1 MTKPLH
7 GITVAH
13 FLETHREKLQLTLA
27 VGERGLSRLIEET
40 TINRPAL
47 ALTGWFKFFAH
58 KRVQVL
64 GAAEW
69 SFMKSQPLDAQTA
82 MRDKLEQL
90 KHQRDSLAQE
100 RDKLLR
106 RKDWLEKDDAYLEL
120 MSRDRLNRQKEG
132 EYILRF

>member
-1 MTKPLH
+1 MKLRVTRVELPQGNLEH
-7 GITVAH
+7 WARVLLRVAK
-13 FLETHREKLQLTLA
+13 FVLLL
-27 VGERGLSRLIEET
+27 LIAPV
-40 TINRPAL
+40 ILIVFHN
-47 ALTGWFKFFAH
+47 
-58 KRVQVL
+58 
-64 GAAEW
+64 
-69 SFMKSQPLDAQTA
+69 PLDAQTA
-82 MRDKLEQL
+82 MRDKLQQL

>member
-1 MTKPLH
+1 MKLRVTRADLPQGNLEH
-7 GITVAH
+7 WARVLLRVAKMV
-13 FLETHREKLQLTLA
+13 LLL
-27 VGERGLSRLIEET
+27 LIA
-40 TINRPAL
+40 PAIL
-47 ALTGWFKFFAH
+47 
-58 KRVQVL
+58 VL
-64 GAAEW
+64 
-69 SFMKSQPLDAQTA
+69 FHNPLDAQTA

-90 KHQRDSLAQE
+90 KHQRDSLALE

>member
-1 MTKPLH
+1 MKLRVTRADLPQSNLEHWARVLLRVAKFILLLLVAPVILVVFHNPL
-7 GITVAH
+7 T
-13 FLETHREKLQLTLA
+13 EQ
-27 VGERGLSRLIEET
+27 
-40 TINRPAL
+40 N
-47 ALTGWFKFFAH
+47 
-58 KRVQVL
+58 
-64 GAAEW
+64 
-69 SFMKSQPLDAQTA
+69 A